1 MSRAENRARLLR
13 FLETIRR
20 PDHGLSDIGEEE
32 NLVQSGLI
40 DSLALLEI
48 VSFLEAEFGI
58 DFAATGLDPARLTT
72 IPSILDLIETRS
84 G

>member
-1 MSRAENRARLLR
+1 MSRAGNRERLLR
-13 FLETIRR
+13 FLDGIRR
-20 PDHGLSDIGEEE
+20 PDRRLSEIEEGE

-48 VSFLEAEFGI
+48 VSFLESEFGV
-58 DFAATGLDPARLTT
+58 DFSSTGLDPGRLTT
-72 IPSILDLIETRS
+72 IPSILDLIETET